1 MISVVIDARGGAEAL
16 ARLLAGLVP
25 AAADGVVREVL
36 VFGADARSRDV
47 ADDAGARICADF
59 AGAAT
64 AAKGPWLAL
73 LPLGVTVGSDFIAAM
88 ATHAQTAEEV
98 AARLCVGGGLLGAR
112 TPEGWLAPIGPRTS
126 ARPVQKDFERLAR
139 RSGRRLRVLDRR

>member
-73 LPLGVTVGSDFIAAM
+73 LPLTHRRRRKSRRGSASAA
-88 ATHAQTAEEV
+88 ACSVPA
-98 AARLCVGGGLLGAR
+98 L
-112 TPEGWLAPIGPRTS
+112 PKDGW
-126 ARPVQKDFERLAR
+126 R
-139 RSGRRLRVLDRR
+139 R